1 MTKRRHE
8 GSGKVTAPNTAKRTV
23 HLGEAENTLI
33 SQLLSAGAR
42 GAADE
47 LAASGLPTRRIEAYH
62 YTDLKALLGEVPAI
76 AEEAGQVGPPKF
88 RVPGAYRI
96 LVANG
101 RIQQSTTP
109 PNGVVVS
116 EAGGSSLTER
126 DDVLVML
133 NHGLVEKSL
142 AIGLENSV
150 DPIVH
155 IDHRIAGAPA
165 HTAGALRI
173 EVAPGATATVL
184 ETFSGSD
191 AAHMGNQGTRVELG
205 DGARFTHIVVDLSAL
220 NSRHFHTIE
229 YAVGANVQLRN
240 LLVNSGSALSRTQ
253 MFGVFAGEGAHG
265 DFSGLNLVDDGQ
277 HNDITLDVNHAVP
290 NTTSQELF
298 KSVVRNRAKAIFQ
311 GRIVVSPKAQK
322 TDAKM
327 MMQGLMLSEG
337 AQILSKPELEIFA
350 DDVQCGHGSTCGE
363 LDAQSMFYMMSRG
376 IARED
381 AKAMLIR
388 AFVQELLDPI
398 EDEELSE
405 ALSGV
410 VEEWLSRPAKSPAI

>member
-1 MTKRRHE
+1 MTKRRHKGTE
-8 GSGKVTAPNTAKRTV
+8 KVTASNSVQRTV

-33 SQLLSAGAR
+33 SQLRGAGAKD
-42 GAADE
+42 AADE
-47 LAASGLPTRRIEAYH
+47 LESNGLPTRRVEAYH
-62 YTDLKALLGEVPAI
+62 YTDLKALLREVPAI
-76 AEEAGQVGPPKF
+76 AGMSDQVGAPKF

-109 PNGVVVS
+109 PNGIVVS
-116 EAGGSSLTER
+116 EISGSSLDQR

-133 NHGLVEKSL
+133 NHALVEKSL
-142 AIGLENSV
+142 VIGLESSV

-155 IDHRIAGAPA
+155 IDHRITGAPA
-165 HTAGALRI
+165 HAASGLRL

-191 AAHMGNQGTRVELG
+191 AAHMGTHGTRVELG
-205 DGARFTHIVVDLSAL
+205 EGARLTHIIVDLSSAS
-220 NSRHFHTIE
+220 SRHFHTIE
-229 YAVGANVQLRN
+229 YAIGANVQLRN

-253 MFGVFAGEGAHG
+253 MFGVFGGEGSLG
-265 DFSGLNLVDDGQ
+265 DFTGLNLVDDGQ
-277 HNDITLDVNHAVP
+277 HNDITLDMNHAVP

-298 KSVVRNRAKAIFQ
+298 KSVVRNSAKAIFQ

-363 LDAQSMFYMMSRG
+363 LDAQSMFYLMSRG
-376 IARED
+376 IACKD

-388 AFVQELLDPI
+388 AFIQELLDPI
-398 EDEELSE
+398 KDEELNE

-410 VEEWLSRPAKSPAI
+410 VEEWLTRPERSPVK

>member
-1 MTKRRHE
+1 
-8 GSGKVTAPNTAKRTV
+8 VTAPKTAQRTV
-23 HLGEAENTLI
+23 HLSEAENTLI
-33 SQLLSAGAR
+33 SQLLGAGAR
-42 GAADE
+42 QAADE
-47 LAASGLPTRRIEAYH
+47 MTSVGLPTRRVEAYH
-62 YTDLKALLGEVPAI
+62 YTDLKALLRDVPAI
-76 AEEAGQVGPPKF
+76 AQESEQVGVPQF

-109 PNGVVVS
+109 PNGIVVS
-116 EAGGSSLTER
+116 EVAGSPLNER
-126 DDVLVML
+126 DDVLVRL
-133 NHGLVEKSL
+133 NQALTGSSLV
-142 AIGLENSV
+142 IGLQSSV
-150 DPIVH
+150 DPVVH
-155 IDHRIAGAPA
+155 IDHRITGPA
-165 HTAGALRI
+165 SHAVSSVKI

-191 AAHMGNQGTRVELG
+191 SAHMGTHGTRVELAE
-205 DGARFTHIVVDLSAL
+205 GARLTHIIVDLSSAQ
-220 NSRHFHTIE
+220 SRHFHTIE
-229 YAVGANVQLRN
+229 YAIGANVQLRN

-265 DFSGLNLVDDGQ
+265 DFTGLNLVDDGQ
-277 HNDITLDVNHAVP
+277 HNDITLDMNHAVP

-298 KSVVRNRAKAIFQ
+298 KSVVRNSAKAVFQ

-363 LDAQSMFYMMSRG
+363 LDAQSLFYLMSRG
-376 IARED
+376 IARDD

-398 EDEELSE
+398 EDEELNE
-405 ALSGV
+405 ALSGI
-410 VEEWLSRPAKSPAI
+410 VEEWLVRPQAGT